1 MSYDYG
7 QHGEVCIG
15 LYSAPIINVLL
26 PIIQPLTKD
35 DWEDLWDRLEP
46 TIFHFRDSD
55 IENGVRSRIYYAL
68 NLHFEATE
76 LVENLDLRYE
86 D

>member
-7 QHGEVCIG
+7 QHREVCIG

-26 PIIQPLTKD
+26 PIVQQLSPTQ
-35 DWEDLWDRLEP
+35 WVHLWNRLEP
-46 TIFHFRDSD
+46 TIFSFRDSD
-55 IENGVRSRIYYAL
+55 IENGVRGCIYCAL
-68 NLHFEATE
+68 NLHFQATE

-86 D
+86 N